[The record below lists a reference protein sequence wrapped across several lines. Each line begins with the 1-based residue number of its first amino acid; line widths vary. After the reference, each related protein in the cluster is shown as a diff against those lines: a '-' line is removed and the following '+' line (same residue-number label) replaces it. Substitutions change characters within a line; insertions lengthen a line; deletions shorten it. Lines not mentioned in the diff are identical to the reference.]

1 MLDFLTALALVL
13 VIEGALYALFP
24 ETMKRAM
31 TFALAQPVEALRTGG
46 AVAVAIGVVVVWLI
60 RTLGA

>member
-1 MLDFLTALALVL
+1 MRAFLTAFALVL

-31 TFALAQPVEALRTGG
+31 MFALAQPLEVLRIGG
-46 AVAVAIGVVVVWLI
+46 AVAVGIGVLVVWLI
-60 RTLGA
+60 RASAD